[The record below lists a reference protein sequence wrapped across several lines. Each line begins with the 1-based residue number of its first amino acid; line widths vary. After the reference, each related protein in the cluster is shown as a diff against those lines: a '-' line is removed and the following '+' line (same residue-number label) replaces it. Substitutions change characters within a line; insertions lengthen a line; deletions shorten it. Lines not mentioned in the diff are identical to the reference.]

1 MARIVLM
8 SGSLRH
14 HSVNGA
20 ALATI
25 RSILDRRDSE
35 FHTSEIRVADLPHY
49 NEDLD
54 VGSGPAAVSAAR
66 ELLIASDAAIVSTPS
81 YNGAMTGTLKNALDW
96 LSRPWKASSLSGK
109 PVALLTASPGT
120 YGGADAQPDTRRV
133 LERCGAV
140 LIEHPR
146 VAIGSADFLV
156 GREGTITEPLVVAEL
171 ESLVDAT
178 IAAIARGRRRVPAA
192 V

>member
-1 MARIVLM
+1 MARIVLV
-8 SGSLRH
+8 SGSLRR
-14 HSVNGA
+14 HSVNSA

-25 RSILDRRDSE
+25 RSILDRREGE
-35 FHTSEIRVADLPHY
+35 FRTWEIKVADLPHY

-54 VGSGPAAVSAAR
+54 VGPGPAEVRAAR
-66 ELLIASDAAIVSTPS
+66 ELLIASDAAIISTPS
-81 YNGAMTGTLKNALDW
+81 YNGAMTGALKNALDW

-140 LIEHPR
+140 LVDHAR
-146 VAIGSADFLV
+146 VAIGNAELLV
-156 GREGTITEPLVVAEL
+156 GHEGTITEPSVVAEL
-171 ESLVDAT
+171 EGLVDAT
-178 IAAIARGRRRVPAA
+178 VAAVRGHRRVPVAA
-192 V
+192 

>member
-1 MARIVLM
+1 MARIVLV
-8 SGSLRH
+8 SGSLRRN
-14 HSVNGA
+14 SVNSA

-25 RSILDRRDSE
+25 RSILDRRADE
-35 FHTSEIRVADLPHY
+35 FHTSEMRVADLPHY

-54 VGSGPAAVSAAR
+54 VGPGPAAVGAAR
-66 ELLIASDAAIVSTPS
+66 ELLIASNAAVISTPS

-120 YGGADAQPDTRRV
+120 YGGVDAQSDTRRV

-140 LIEHPR
+140 LIDHPR
-146 VAIGSADFLV
+146 VAIGNAERLV
-156 GREGTITEPLVVAEL
+156 GRDGTITEPSVVAEL
-171 ESLVDAT
+171 EGLVDAV
-178 IAAIARGRRRVPAA
+178 IAAVRGHHRVRLAA
-192 V
+192 

>member
-1 MARIVLM
+1 MARIVLV
-8 SGSLRH
+8 SGSLRR
-14 HSVNGA
+14 HSVNSA

-25 RSILDRRDSE
+25 RSILDRRAGE

-49 NEDLD
+49 DEDLD
-54 VGSGPAAVSAAR
+54 VGPGPAAVSAAR
-66 ELLIASDAAIVSTPS
+66 ELLIASDAAVISTPS

-120 YGGADAQPDTRRV
+120 YGGVDAQSDTRRV

-140 LIEHPR
+140 LIEHPP
-146 VAIGSADFLV
+146 VAIGNAERLV
-156 GREGTITEPLVVAEL
+156 GGDGTITEPSVLAEL
-171 ESLVDAT
+171 EGLVDAT
-178 IAAIARGRRRVPAA
+178 IAAVRGHRRVPLAA
-192 V
+192 

>member
-1 MARIVLM
+1 MARIVLV
-8 SGSLRH
+8 SGSLRR
-14 HSVNGA
+14 HSVNSA

-25 RSILDRRDSE
+25 RSILDRRAGE

-49 NEDLD
+49 DEDLD
-54 VGSGPAAVSAAR
+54 VGPGPAAVSAAR
-66 ELLIASDAAIVSTPS
+66 ELLIASDAAVISTPS

-120 YGGADAQPDTRRV
+120 YGGVDAQSDTRRV

-146 VAIGSADFLV
+146 VAIGNAERLV
-156 GREGTITEPLVVAEL
+156 GRDGTITDPSVLAEL
-171 ESLVDAT
+171 EGLVDAT
-178 IAAIARGRRRVPAA
+178 IAAVRGHRRVPLAA
-192 V
+192 